1 MINKVDNLIKQNLE
15 NIINIRR
22 DLHAH
27 PELAMEEIRT
37 AGIVKSELEKLDFE
51 VQDKI
56 GNTGVVG
63 LLRGNSEGK
72 TIILRADMD
81 ALPLDELTDLPFK
94 SNVPGKMHACGH
106 DVHTSILL
114 GAAKVLANFK
124 DEIKGNIKFVFQPAE
139 EANPTGGARYMI
151 KDCVLENPKV
161 DAALALHIW
170 DLPVGQVGI
179 RTSTMM
185 AQSDRIYITVKGKS
199 AHASQPQN
207 GVDAI
212 VVAGHIITALQ
223 TVVSRNVDP
232 MESAVVTIGTIKG
245 GNRYNV
251 VCDKVVMEG
260 TVRIFNTSIAEL
272 MPRRIKGIAE
282 NVAKAFDC
290 ECEVEYV
297 QGYSMTV
304 NDEELALKVIES
316 FENTLG
322 SENVIIPDQP
332 ASGGE
337 DFSEFSKVIPSVYYW
352 LGMKS
357 ELNTNN
363 AVLHN
368 PNLIVDEDCI
378 PVGIK
383 TLSMAALDLLQ

>member
-1 MINKVDNLIKQNLE
+1 MKNKVNNLIEE
-15 NIINIRR
+15 NIESIIDIRR

-27 PELAMEEIRT
+27 PELAMEELRT
-37 AGIVKSELEKLDFE
+37 SSIVKAELEELGLE

-63 LLRGNSEGK
+63 LLRGSSEGK

-94 SNVPGKMHACGH
+94 STNPGKMHACGH

-114 GAAKVLANFK
+114 GAAKVLSQFK
-124 DEIKGNIKFVFQPAE
+124 NEIKGNIKFVFQPAE

-151 KDCVLENPKV
+151 QDGVLENPKV

-179 RTSTMM
+179 RTGIMM
-185 AQSDRIYITVKGKS
+185 AQSDRIYITVRGKS

-212 VVAGHIITALQ
+212 VVAGYILTALQ

-251 VCDKVVMEG
+251 VCDNVVMEG
-260 TVRIFNTSIAEL
+260 TVRIFNDSIAEI
-272 MPRRIKGIAE
+272 MPRRIKAIAE

-290 ECEVEYV
+290 ECDVEYV

-316 FENTLG
+316 FKNTLG
-322 SENVIIPDQP
+322 SENVIMPDQP

-337 DFSEFSKVIPSVYYW
+337 DFSEFSKVVPSVYYW

-357 ELNTNN
+357 EINTNN

-378 PVGIK
+378 PIGIK
-383 TLSMAALDLLQ
+383 TLSMAALDLLK

>member
-1 MINKVDNLIKQNLE
+1 MKNKVNNLIEE
-15 NIINIRR
+15 NIESIIDIRR

-27 PELAMEEIRT
+27 PELAMEELRT
-37 AGIVKSELEKLDFE
+37 SRIVKAELEELGLE

-63 LLRGNSEGK
+63 LLRGSSEGK

-94 SNVPGKMHACGH
+94 STNPGKMHACGH

-114 GAAKVLANFK
+114 GAAKVLSQFK
-124 DEIKGNIKFVFQPAE
+124 NEIKGNIKFVFQPAE

-151 KDCVLENPKV
+151 QDGVLENPKV

-179 RTSTMM
+179 RTGIMM
-185 AQSDRIYITVKGKS
+185 AQSDRIYITVRGKS

-212 VVAGHIITALQ
+212 VVAGYILTALQ

-251 VCDKVVMEG
+251 VCDNVVMEG
-260 TVRIFNTSIAEL
+260 TVRIFNDSIAEI
-272 MPRRIKGIAE
+272 MPRRIKAIAE

-290 ECEVEYV
+290 ECDVEYV

-316 FENTLG
+316 FKNTLG
-322 SENVIIPDQP
+322 SENVIMPDQP

-337 DFSEFSKVIPSVYYW
+337 DFSEFSKVVPSVYYW

-357 ELNTNN
+357 EINTNN

-378 PVGIK
+378 PIGIK
-383 TLSMAALDLLQ
+383 TLSMAALDLLK